1 MSTRNNFISKRPFFI
16 AEISGNHKGDIKNA
30 KKLIYLAK
38 KNGAD
43 AVKLQTYTPEMMTI
57 KQTNFKI
64 KQGMWA
70 KKKLWDLYEEAHTPL
85 HWHKELY
92 RYANKVNIKIFSTP
106 FSIDAVNFLEKLK
119 TKIYKISS
127 FEMNDLSLVKRI
139 AQTKKPVIMST
150 GMANIDEITK
160 SVNVLKKYGCKRL
173 ILLYCVSNYPSNVNE
188 FNLNNISLLK
198 KKFNCTVGLSDHSIG
213 SEVACMSIIKGA
225 EIIEKHICLNNLKT
239 VDSKF
244 SIKVSQMKKFSYD
257 INNAYKLIKNNF
269 FSIPKSQKNNK
280 IFRRS
285 IYAIK
290 NIHKGEKFTEKNIKT
305 YRPDIGL
312 SASNYIKILGEKSPQ
327 KLKKYSVLRKSI
339 KQKLNI
345 K

>member
-150 GMANIDEITK
+150 GASTVEEIDEAVEIAMQ
-160 SVNVLKKYGCKRL
+160 SGCKSL
-173 ILLYCVSNYPSNVNE
+173 A
-188 FNLNNISLLK
+188 LLK
-198 KKFNCTVGLSDHSIG
+198 CTSDYP
-213 SEVACMSIIKGA
+213 A
-225 EIIEKHICLNNLKT
+225 
-239 VDSKF
+239 DPD
-244 SIKVSQMKKFSYD
+244 D
-257 INNAYKLIKNNF
+257 INLL
-269 FSIPKSQKNNK
+269 SIPKL
-280 IFRRS
+280 IER
-285 IYAIK
+285 Y
-290 NIHKGEKFTEKNIKT
+290 
-305 YRPDIGL
+305 
-312 SASNYIKILGEKSPQ
+312 
-327 KLKKYSVLRKSI
+327 
-339 KQKLNI
+339 
-345 K
+345 